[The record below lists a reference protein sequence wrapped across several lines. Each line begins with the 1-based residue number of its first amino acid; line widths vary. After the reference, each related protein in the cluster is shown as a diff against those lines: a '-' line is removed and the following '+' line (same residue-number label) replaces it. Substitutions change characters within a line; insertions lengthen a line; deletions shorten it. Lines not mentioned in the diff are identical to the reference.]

1 MGWPDGGKWLR
12 EIHSPVVM
20 SPEGVLSFNRQEGT
34 NRMNPQRARM
44 IANGREREGPVVY
57 WMSRDQRIRDNW
69 ALIFAQ
75 QAARMRKAPLMVVFC
90 LVPRF
95 LNATGRAYGFM
106 LRGLRELEAGLLER
120 GVPFHLV
127 TGEPGK
133 AIPQFVAAHRAGIL
147 VTDFDPLRVKRQWKE
162 TVSRRIDVP
171 FHEVDA
177 HNIVPCWLASP
188 KQEFAARTLRIK
200 IGRVLEDFL
209 DAFPGWDRP
218 PVRQGGRTEETDWTM
233 AEKSVQT
240 LADAA
245 PAREFEAGE
254 AAAHAALHRFLKD
267 RLPHYH
273 QKRNDPL
280 QDGQSGLSPYLHF
293 GQLAAQRVAL
303 AVRQAKAP
311 AEAKDAFLEELIVR
325 RELSDNFCYYNPDY
339 DGAAGFPAW
348 ARDTLNRHRDDVRA
362 YRYALPQFEAA
373 ATHEALWNAAQTEM
387 VRTGKM
393 HGYLRMYWAK
403 KILEWS
409 ETPEEALRIAIHLN
423 DKYELDGRDPNG
435 YAGCA
440 WSIGGVHDRAWPTRP
455 VFGKIRYMNERGC
468 RSKFDVDAY
477 IERVRGMAP

>member
-1 MGWPDGGKWLR
+1 
-12 EIHSPVVM
+12 
-20 SPEGVLSFNRQEGT
+20 
-34 NRMNPQRARM
+34 MNPQRARL
-44 IANGREREGPVVY
+44 IAKGRERTGPVVY

-69 ALIFAQ
+69 VLIFAMET
-75 QAARMRKAPLMVVFC
+75 AWMRKAPLMVVFC
-90 LVPRF
+90 LAPRF
-95 LNATGRAYGFM
+95 LNASGRAYGFM

-133 AIPQFVAAHRAGIL
+133 VVPQFVAEHRAGIL
-147 VTDFDPLRVKRQWKE
+147 VTDFDPLRVKRQWKRD
-162 TVSRRIDVP
+162 VSQRIDVP
-171 FHEVDA
+171 FYEVDA

-200 IGRVLEDFL
+200 VGRVLEDFL
-209 DAFPGWDRP
+209 DDFPMWDRSL
-218 PVRQGGRTEETDWTM
+218 VRQEGRKHEIDWAM
-233 AEKSVQT
+233 AEKSVG
-240 LADAA
+240 AVPDAA
-245 PAREFEAGE
+245 PASGFASGE
-254 AAAHAALHRFLKD
+254 DAAHTVLQGFLKD

-273 QKRNDPL
+273 LKRNDPL

-303 AVRQAKAP
+303 DVRRAKAP
-311 AEAKDAFLEELIVR
+311 AEAKEAFLEELIVR

-339 DGAAGFPAW
+339 DGAGGFPAW
-348 ARDTLNRHRDDVRA
+348 ARATLNEHRGDARA

-373 ATHEALWNAAQTEM
+373 ATHDTLWNAAQTEM

-409 ETPEEALRIAIHLN
+409 ETPEEALRIATHLN

-477 IERVRGMAP
+477 IEKFGGMAP

>member
-1 MGWPDGGKWLR
+1 MD
-12 EIHSPVVM
+12 
-20 SPEGVLSFNRQEGT
+20 
-34 NRMNPQRARM
+34 PQRARL
-44 IANGREREGPVVY
+44 IANGRERKGPVVY

-69 ALIFAQ
+69 ALIFAL
-75 QAARMRKAPLMVVFC
+75 QAARTREAPLLVVFC

-95 LNATGRAYGFM
+95 LNATDRAYGFM

-133 AIPQFVAAHRAGIL
+133 AVPQFVAEHRAGIL

-162 TVSRRIDVP
+162 AVAQNITIP
-171 FHEVDA
+171 FYEVDA
-177 HNIVPCWLASP
+177 HNVIPCWLASP

-200 IGRVLEDFL
+200 IGRVLEDCL
-209 DAFPGWDRP
+209 DAFPEWDRP
-218 PVRQGGRTEETDWTM
+218 LVRQGSRTDETDWAM
-233 AEKSVQT
+233 AEKSVQDVP
-240 LADAA
+240 AAA
-245 PAREFEAGE
+245 PATGFEAGE
-254 AAAHAALHRFLKD
+254 TAAHAALHRFLKD
-267 RLPHYH
+267 KLPHYH
-273 QKRNDPL
+273 QRRNDPL

-293 GQLAAQRVAL
+293 GQLSAQRAAL
-303 AVRQAKAP
+303 AVRQAGAP
-311 AEAKDAFLEELIVR
+311 AKAKDAFLEELIVR
-325 RELSDNFCYYNPDY
+325 RELSDNYCFYNPDY
-339 DGAAGFPAW
+339 DTFKGFPAW
-348 ARDTLNRHRDDVRA
+348 AQETLNRHRDDVRA

-373 ATHEALWNAAQTEM
+373 ATHDALWNAAQTEM
-387 VRTGKM
+387 MRTGKM

-477 IERVRGMAP
+477 IEKIGGMAP